1 MKVSLRN
8 PLMLPTIALV
18 DPLLTRDLPPALT
31 AATGL
36 DALAQLIEPF
46 VCVRANPMTDAFCR
60 EGQLGLRPYPL
71 VKGYL
76 QSQMATAETGVQL
89 IVLDYAGPRENS
101 LQAAT
106 MEAVLDA
113 QQNQATHVTATHEL
127 TFDQELNSYRL
138 ESYS

>member
-1 MKVSLRN
+1 MSIATRRIPTPTYVLLEGNRRVGPAVVGLAPATQSL
-8 PLMLPTIALV
+8 
-18 DPLLTRDLPPALT
+18 
-31 AATGL
+31 
-36 DALAQLIEPF
+36 LIYGFSGKEPYE
-46 VCVRANPMTDAFCR
+46 AFCR
-60 EGQLGLRPYPL
+60 ESQLGLRPYPL

-89 IVLDYAGPRENS
+89 IVLDSAGPRENS